1 MNDIGPGNESRPS
14 VRLVDRE
21 VQIPK
26 RPAIEA
32 ADIRLTAL
40 LPIYAA
46 IAWFVSASHWHGL
59 MRRLASIDAKGSLST
74 ITRGIDASGLEARLP
89 GGKEEIAGELNVN
102 RLESY
107 VQYLRDYRPGGW
119 RAPISIDNEIALRRG
134 LEAGR
139 GVILWVGHFVFNGL
153 PLKKALGQA
162 GYSVHHLSRPEHG
175 FSSSRYGIKVL
186 NPVRSHIEER
196 YLAQRVMIERGAEH
210 RAIREA
216 HRLLSKG
223 EIISITAGH
232 WEGKRIAYAPIGN
245 AGLPISIGAPS
256 LANSTGATL
265 LPLFIARDRPTG
277 DAGFRVI
284 VGDPIDCSQAN
295 SRDES
300 VRAAVGDFARQLVPL
315 VQKYPDQWR
324 GWKYL
329 TANAD

>member
-1 MNDIGPGNESRPS
+1 MNDIGPGNESRSS
-14 VRLVDRE
+14 VRVVDRE

-32 ADIRLTAL
+32 ADLRLTAL

-46 IAWFVSASHWHGL
+46 IAWFVSASHWHSL
-59 MRRLASIDAKGSLST
+59 IRWLASIDAKGSLST
-74 ITRGIDASGLEARLP
+74 ITRGIEASGLEPKLP
-89 GGKEEIAGELNVN
+89 GNKEAIAGELNVN

-107 VQYLRDYRPGGW
+107 IQYLRDYRPGGW
-119 RAPISIDNEIALRRG
+119 LAPVSIENEIALRRG
-134 LEAGR
+134 RETGR
-139 GVILWVGHFVFNGL
+139 GVVLWVGHFVFNGL

-162 GYSVHHLSRPEHG
+162 GYRVHHLSRPEHG
-175 FSSSRYGIKVL
+175 FSSSRFGIKVL
-186 NPVRSHIEER
+186 NPIRSRIEER

-216 HRLLSKG
+216 HRLLSRG
-223 EIISITAGH
+223 EIVSITAGH
-232 WEGKRIAYAPIGN
+232 WEGKRIAFAPIGN

-256 LANSTGATL
+256 LANATGATL

-277 DAGFRVI
+277 EASFRVI
-284 VGDPIDCSQAN
+284 VGEPIDCSQAN

-300 VRAAVGDFARQLVPL
+300 VRAAVADFARQLMPL

-329 TANAD
+329 SANAD